1 VVIRMNNST
10 IIESLLQK
18 NNGYL
23 KTADVVSSGVSKS
36 ALGEFVKTQNLER
49 VAHGLYISEDAWLDQ
64 MYIIQV
70 RYPEAIFSHE
80 TALYLHK
87 MAEREPL
94 SLSLT
99 LKHGAN
105 TTSLLKE
112 GVKVYKVKEELF
124 EKGKIHIL
132 TPMGNPVNVY
142 DIERT
147 VCDLFRYRNKVSIQ
161 ELQGAL
167 KGYVRMKEKNI
178 PLLMRYAKEFKVE
191 KLISQY
197 LEVLQ

>member
-1 VVIRMNNST
+1 MKMNNSE
-10 IIESLLQK
+10 IMKSLLQN

-23 KTADVVSSGVSKS
+23 KTADVVSLGVSRS
-36 ALGEFVKTQNLER
+36 SLGEFVREKGLER
-49 VAHGLYISEDAWLDQ
+49 VAHGLYMSDDAWLDQ

-87 MAEREPL
+87 LAEREPL

-99 LKHGAN
+99 LRHGAN
-105 TTSLLKE
+105 TTGLLKE
-112 GVKVYKVKEELF
+112 GVKVYKVKEDLF
-124 EKGKIHIL
+124 EKGKKHTL

-142 DIERT
+142 DVERT
-147 VCDLFRYRNKVSIQ
+147 VCDLFRYKNKVSVQ
-161 ELQGAL
+161 DLQGAV
-167 KGYVRMKEKNI
+167 KGYVRMKDKNI

-191 KLISQY
+191 KLVSQY
-197 LEVLQ
+197 LEVLL

>member
-1 VVIRMNNST
+1 MNNSE
-10 IIESLLQK
+10 IIESLLQN

-36 ALGEFVKTQNLER
+36 TLGTFVKEQNLER
-49 VAHGLYISEDAWLDQ
+49 IAHGLYMSDDAWLDP

-94 SLSLT
+94 PLSLT

-105 TTSLLKE
+105 TTGLLKE

-124 EKGKIHIL
+124 EKGKIHVQ

-142 DIERT
+142 NVERT
-147 VCDLFRYRNKVSIQ
+147 LCDLFRYRNKVSVQ
-161 ELQGAL
+161 ELQGAV
-167 KGYVRMKEKNI
+167 KGYVRMREKNI
-178 PLLMRYAKEFKVE
+178 PLLMWYAKIFKVE
-191 KLISQY
+191 KPVSQY
-197 LEVLQ
+197 LEVLL